1 MNKGSVG
8 RASYVIGAEVSAISD
23 GGESDSLS
31 HHSFSHYKCKRGH
44 VRNCTISPFLEVSVL
59 RVFEDCL

>member
-23 GGESDSLS
+23 GGESDSPSHLRTSLIWSLQMQTRACQELHLFSLS
-31 HHSFSHYKCKRGH
+31 RG
-44 VRNCTISPFLEVSVL
+44 L
-59 RVFEDCL
+59 RLEDCL